1 MRILMVEK
9 GGSFGRSSLCDDRS
23 VVIPAETPEEALS
36 ILRHET
42 VDVVVLDVASFSE
55 EGFIFIRKL
64 RAAKNDTPVIAL
76 TGRHAGDRVR
86 ALSLGADDALAQP
99 VHLGELGARIAA
111 IVRRHKGF
119 SQSLAQ
125 VGDLSLS
132 LQSHDVT
139 FRNIPVR
146 LTPKEYSVLELLVL
160 RRGQVV
166 TKEQLLTHLYGGMD
180 EPEMKIIDVF
190 ICKLRTRLSRVGAGG
205 LIGTVWGQG
214 FMIRSVGE
222 EISRPQ
228 AAAAA
233 GNSWQPATVANRQ
246 ETELGYAW

>member
-1 MRILMVEK
+1 MRLLVVGK
-9 GGSFGRSSLCDDRS
+9 DGSFGRSSLCDDRS
-23 VVIPAETPEEALS
+23 FVIPAETPEEALS

-42 VDVVVLDVASFSE
+42 VDVVVLDVAPFSE
-55 EGFIFIRKL
+55 DGFTFIRKL
-64 RAAKNDTPVIAL
+64 RASKNDTPLLAL

-86 ALSLGADDALAQP
+86 ALSLGADDALARP
-99 VHLGELGARIAA
+99 VHPGELRARIAA

-132 LQSHDVT
+132 LESHDVT
-139 FRNIPVR
+139 FRNVPIR
-146 LTPKEYSVLELLVL
+146 LTPREYSVLELLVL

-166 TKEQLLTHLYGGMD
+166 TKDQFLSHLYGGMD

-214 FMIRSVGE
+214 YTIRSVGE

-233 GNSWQPATVANRQ
+233 GNSWQPAAVANRQ
-246 ETELGYAW
+246 GTELDYAL